1 MTVQDY
7 EKQGGFRDEL
17 NKVRDM
23 GMALTSLEEL
33 MPARPHRQPEWEVVA
48 GVRNALETLRKEILE
63 TRRL

>member
-1 MTVQDY
+1 MTIQDY
-7 EKQGGFRDEL
+7 ENQGGFRNEL

-33 MPARPHRQPEWEVVA
+33 IPARPHRQPEWDAVA
-48 GVRNALETLRKEILE
+48 GVRNALEALRKEILE